1 MRFGVLGTG
10 MVGEAIADKLAAL
23 GHEVKIGSRKA
34 GGDKAKAW
42 VAKAGRG
49 ASEGSFAD
57 TASFGAIVFHCT
69 KGETA
74 LAALQAAGAANLKG
88 KILVD
93 VANPLDFSH
102 GMPPRLLTAPGDS
115 LGEQIQRAHPAAKV
129 VKALNTVNAA
139 LMGQPQKLK
148 SESDLY
154 ICGNDAG
161 AKRTITELLQTFGWK
176 TIHDLGDIRGARGT
190 EAYLLFW
197 LQLYGAL
204 GTPDFNTRVVRG

>member
-1 MRFGVLGTG
+1 
-10 MVGEAIADKLAAL
+10 VGQAIAGKLASL
-23 GHEVKIGSRKA
+23 GHEVKIGARRA
-34 GGDKAKAW
+34 GGEKAKAW
-42 VAKAGRG
+42 IARAGQG
-49 ASEGSFAD
+49 ASEGSFSDA
-57 TASFGAIVFHCT
+57 ASFGEIVFHCT

-74 LAALQAAGAANLKG
+74 LDALQAAGASNLKG

-93 VANPLDFSH
+93 VANPLDFSK
-102 GMPPRLLTAPGDS
+102 GMPPRLLTPPGDS
-115 LGEQIQRAHPAAKV
+115 LGEQIQRAFPDAKV

-139 LMGQPQKLK
+139 LMGEPQKLR

-161 AKRTITELLQTFGWK
+161 AKRTVTELLQTFGWK

-197 LQLYGAL
+197 LPLYGAL
-204 GTPDFNTRVVRG
+204 GTADFNTHIVRA